1 MPRERLQ
8 KYIANC
14 GYCSR
19 RKAELLIEAGLV
31 QVDGVVVQELGAKID
46 PARSEVRIHGERIV
60 PPTGLTIALHKPAG
74 FITSTHD
81 THDRLTVMDLLPRRL
96 ADTGV
101 LPAGRLD
108 LETEGLLILT
118 NDGDLQHRI
127 THPRYECEKEYHVE
141 LDRAPTAAELAKLAE
156 GIWLR
161 ELERTT
167 SPAELTDLH
176 RHPDGSAALKIRIR
190 EGMKRQIRRMFEALG
205 MTVTY
210 LRRLSIGGV
219 ALGELPRGEWR
230 ELTHE
235 EVASLAAAGAGLET
249 SSADLVA
256 SDEEEE
262 SEGIRIPP
270 PPAASRARAP
280 RSGPAGASGRGGV
293 GRRAQDRARRESESR
308 SRPRPG
314 ATPGSGP
321 PRGEGPFPG
330 AGPGRD
336 RERGPGRDGSGGAGP
351 RRGGPRRDGPRPG
364 GPRRDGPRPGGPRR

>member
-31 QVDGVVVQELGAKID
+31 RVDGVVVRELGAKID
-46 PARSEVRIHGERIV
+46 PGKSDVRIHGERIL
-60 PPTGLTIALHKPAG
+60 PPSGLTIALHKPAG

-141 LDRAPTAAELAKLAE
+141 LDRSPTSAELAKLAE

-167 SPAELTDLH
+167 APAELTDL
-176 RHPDGSAALKIRIR
+176 RRRPDGGAILRIRIR

-219 ALGELPRGEWR
+219 LLGELPRGEWR
-230 ELTHE
+230 ELTRE
-235 EVASLAAAGAGLET
+235 EVASLVAGGAGIAERD
-249 SSADLVA
+249 AEDE
-256 SDEEEE
+256 SDEGE
-262 SEGIRIPP
+262 RDPW
-270 PPAASRARAP
+270 RARAP
-280 RSGPAGASGRGGV
+280 RGRPGGRRGESGPGAAGEGSGRG
-293 GRRAQDRARRESESR
+293 RAARR
-308 SRPRPG
+308 P
-314 ATPGSGP
+314 
-321 PRGEGPFPG
+321 
-330 AGPGRD
+330 GPGRE
-336 RERGPGRDGSGGAGP
+336 RPGKPRRRGPG
-351 RRGGPRRDGPRPG
+351 GGPRH
-364 GPRRDGPRPGGPRR
+364 

>member
-1 MPRERLQ
+1 VPRERLQ

-31 QVDGVVVQELGAKID
+31 QVDGVVVQELGVKID
-46 PARSEVRIHGERIV
+46 PGRSDVRIHGERIL

-96 ADTGV
+96 ADRGV

-141 LDRAPTAAELAKLAE
+141 LDRAPTGAELARLSE
-156 GIWLR
+156 GIFLR

-167 SPAELTDLH
+167 SPAVLSDLH
-176 RHPDGSAALKIRIR
+176 RRPDGGASLRIRIR

-219 ALGELPRGEWR
+219 QLADLPRGEWR
-230 ELTHE
+230 ELTRE
-235 EVASLAAAGAGLET
+235 EVASLTSENAGEDAG
-249 SSADLVA
+249 SGGR
-256 SDEEEE
+256 EE
-262 SEGIRIPP
+262 SED
-270 PPAASRARAP
+270 AEE
-280 RSGPAGASGRGGV
+280 RGGAV
-293 GRRAQDRARRESESR
+293 ARVRPSPRRPPRRPEGPRDRGG
-308 SRPRPG
+308 PPG
-314 ATPGSGP
+314 PGSGP
-321 PRGEGPFPG
+321 RAHPRRGGGGSPGPRRREGPG
-330 AGPGRD
+330 HD
-336 RERGPGRDGSGGAGP
+336 RGRGPRREGP
-351 RRGGPRRDGPRPG
+351 RRGGPRR
-364 GPRRDGPRPGGPRR
+364 